1 MNPTRKKRLVSVVA
15 ATTAAALIAG
25 ACSDD
30 KKAEETTTSA
40 AATETTA
47 APTETTAAP
56 TETTAAGTE
65 TTAAP
70 AATDLAGILGWD
82 NSLSS
87 VKCTFGAVLAL
98 TGPGSFYGKTMSRG
112 IDLAIKLI
120 AEAGGPQFSVEYW
133 DHKSGD
139 AQSGV
144 TAMKEIKAKGI
155 TVKLASYVDDLG
167 AMLGDTAKDKVFTLD
182 GGGGTSIFGQGV
194 PYFWGTRAITPN
206 DTLPGV
212 FQWFKETYPDKK
224 TVGLIGW
231 ELGPLNDIIKQDVLA
246 KIEAAGLEFNGL
258 YELAAVGNTDFAQ
271 SISKIKANT
280 PDLLIVSIYGQDPGS
295 FLNQAATAGIEA
307 VMVGSEF
314 TPDGVNASKG
324 TYDSAGWTFAYDYF
338 DVNSPTLNPLGKLFV
353 DKFREAYDGEDPD
366 FYAANF
372 FENTVRFWELMAE
385 AKAAGATD
393 DKLCVGETL
402 NAAMEADPTLVS
414 LYGGSPTEVGSST
427 HDLKTHSVNKRPMG
441 LFTYKDGKVTP
452 LAYFGIG
459 GEGYTK
465 AG

>member
-1 MNPTRKKRLVSVVA
+1 MSIRTRKPRLVAAVA
-15 ATTAAALIAG
+15 ITAVAGLLVG

-30 KKAEETTTSA
+30 DESSETSA
-40 AATETTA
+40 PATTEGGSDSSAPASTDGTDTTA
-47 APTETTAAP
+47 AP
-56 TETTAAGTE
+56 GTNLS
-65 TTAAP
+65 T
-70 AATDLAGILGWD
+70 ILGWD
-82 NSLSS
+82 NSLSG
-87 VKCTFGAVLAL
+87 VQCKFGAVLAL
-98 TGPGSFYGKTMSRG
+98 TGSGSFYGATMSRG
-112 IDLAIKLI
+112 IDLAIELI
-120 AEAGGPQFSVEYW
+120 KEAGGPQFEVKYW
-133 DHKSGD
+133 DH
-139 AQSGV
+139 QSGLPEPGV
-144 TAMKEIKAKGI
+144 KAMKEMVAEGI
-155 TVKLASYVDDLG
+155 SVKLASYVDDLG
-167 AMLGDTAKDKVFTLD
+167 AMLGDTSTSKVFTLD

-212 FQWFKETYPDKK
+212 FEYFKQTNPDKK

-231 ELGPLNDIIKQDVLA
+231 ELGALNDIIKADVLA

-271 SISKIKANT
+271 SITKIKANE

-295 FLNQAATAGIEA
+295 FLNQAATAGIKS
-307 VMVGSEF
+307 VMIGSEF

-338 DVNSPTLNPLGKLFV
+338 NPDAADLNPLGKYFV
-353 DKFREAYDGEDPD
+353 EKFRAKYDGESPD

-385 AKAAGATD
+385 AKAGGATD

-414 LYGGSPTEVGSST
+414 VYGGSPTEVGTST
-427 HDLKTHSVNKRPMG
+427 HDLKTHSVSKRPMG
-441 LFTYKDGKVTP
+441 VFTYKDGKVTP

-459 GEGYTK
+459 GEGFK
-465 AG
+465 LAS

>member
-1 MNPTRKKRLVSVVA
+1 MIQRKKRVVSVIA
-15 ATTAAALIAG
+15 ATTAAALLAG

-40 AATETTA
+40 ASTETTA

-56 TETTAAGTE
+56 TETTAAPTE

-70 AATDLAGILGWD
+70 AAADLAGILGWGD
-82 NSLSS
+82 SLSG
-87 VKCTFGAVLAL
+87 VQCKFGSVLAL

-112 IDLAIKLI
+112 IDLAISLI
-120 AEAGGPQFSVEYW
+120 KEAGGPQFEVKYW

-144 TAMKEIKAKGI
+144 TAMKEIVAEGI
-155 TVKLASYVDDLG
+155 SIKLASYVDDLG
-167 AMLGDTAKDKVFTLD
+167 AMLGDTAKNSVFTLD

-194 PYFWGTRAITPN
+194 PFFWGTRAITPN

-231 ELGPLNDIIKQDVLA
+231 ELGALNDIIKQDVLA

-258 YELAAVGNTDFAQ
+258 YELNAVGATDYAQ
-271 SISKIKANT
+271 SISKIKANE
-280 PDLLIVSIYGQDPGS
+280 PDLLVVSIYGQDPGS
-295 FLNQAATAGIEA
+295 FLNQAATAGIGS
-307 VMVGSEF
+307 VMMGSEF

-338 DVNSPTLNPLGKLFV
+338 DPNGALNPLAKLFV

-372 FENTVRFWELMAE
+372 FENTIRLWELMAR
-385 AKAAGATD
+385 AVKDGDATVD
-393 DKLCVGETL
+393 NVCTGTVLEKE
-402 NAAMEADPTLVS
+402 MEANPTLVS
-414 LYGGSPTEVGSST
+414 VYGGDATTVGESS
-427 HDLKTHSVNKRPMG
+427 HDLTTHSVNKRPMG
-441 LFTYKDGKVTP
+441 IFTYKGGKVTP